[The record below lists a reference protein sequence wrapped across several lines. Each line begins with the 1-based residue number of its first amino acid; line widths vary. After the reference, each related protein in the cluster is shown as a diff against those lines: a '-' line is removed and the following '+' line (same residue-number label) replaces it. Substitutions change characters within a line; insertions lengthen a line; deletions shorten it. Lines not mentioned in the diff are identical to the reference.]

1 MGKLTVT
8 WKTAALVLAMGS
20 TGAHADTATATAD
33 AKPAIAGEYT
43 VMTPPDPN
51 SIALFVLQNKAA
63 EFLPEGVSIKIKS
76 APGGDVAA
84 MKAMMVKGEVDYA
97 LFNATAGGKFYSQGI
112 TNIKMAG
119 THVWGGVGILSK
131 VEIAPGDWQALKGT
145 SGFATPAI
153 KTPPH
158 MLSSMAMMKNGVNP
172 KTDIMVAG
180 AGPGVAFK
188 QMARKASAPDFIML
202 PEPLLSIALF
212 KQNKQEWE
220 QKYHLFAN
228 SVAQINGF
236 GVPLG
241 SFWVVNDTPAT
252 NAIIY
257 GYEKAINYVNDPA
270 NREEVGAIVAKG
282 FATEFGMKLPP
293 KLFIDMLNRD
303 MLKLKFRDAVTVKG
317 AVRGMWKKAGFK
329 VDDGIFYSRLAFKV
343 PSKSIF
349 ISNMMPRMVGTAG
362 KHGKQ
367 IGLSPATHAAAMKI
381 RKMVHATLPAV
392 AAKAAAIE
400 SQIFDASNAADFAK
414 VDALL
419 VELAA
424 VKLEASRLQ
433 LECVRRTHA
442 EYPEA
447 DLAKLLEFLR
457 KNKGVIANF
466 NKI

>member
-1 MGKLTVT
+1 MTYFTRT
-8 WKTAALVLAMGS
+8 WKTAALVLAMGAS
-20 TGAHADTATATAD
+20 SAIADSATTTEP
-33 AKPAIAGEYT
+33 KPDIAGEYLIL
-43 VMTPPDPN
+43 TPPDPN
-51 SIALFVLQNKAA
+51 SIALFVLRAKAA

-84 MKAMMVKGEVDYA
+84 MKAMMVKGDVDYA

-119 THVWGGVGILSK
+119 THIWGGVGILSK
-131 VEIAPGDWQALKGT
+131 VEIAPGDWQALKGKN
-145 SGFATPAI
+145 GFATPGI

-158 MLSSMAMMKNGVNP
+158 MLSSMAMKKNGVNP
-172 KTDIMVAG
+172 KVDVMVAG
-180 AGPGVAFK
+180 TGPSVAFK
-188 QMARKASAPDFIML
+188 QMARKASAPDFVML

-212 KQNKQEWE
+212 KQKKQEWE

-228 SVAQINGF
+228 SVTEVNGF

-241 SFWVVNDTPAT
+241 SFWIVNQTPAT
-252 NAIIY
+252 NAIIN
-257 GYEKAINYVNDPA
+257 GFEKAINYVNDPA
-270 NREEVGAIVAKG
+270 NRDEVAGIVSKG
-282 FATEFGMKLPP
+282 FGEQFGMKLPP
-293 KLFIDMLNRD
+293 KLFAGMLDRGMLN
-303 MLKLKFRDAVTVKG
+303 MQFRDSVTVKKQ
-317 AVRGMWKKAGFK
+317 VRGMWKKAGFK
-329 VDDGIFYSRLAFKV
+329 VDDGIFYSRLGYKV
-343 PSKSIF
+343 PNKSIF
-349 ISNMMPRMVGTAG
+349 IANLMPRMVGTAG

-367 IGLSPATHAAAMKI
+367 IGLSPATQKAAMKI
-381 RKMVHATLPAV
+381 RKMVHATLPGI

-400 SQIFDASNAADFAK
+400 SRIFDASNAADFAK

-433 LECVRRTHA
+433 LECVKRAHA

-447 DLAKLLEFLR
+447 DLAKLLAFLK

-466 NKI
+466 NGI